1 MGGGLYKP
9 LHSGHWHPAA
19 RPPESHSHRAE
30 PRQAAQPTTPPP
42 RRAAPPERERAMDA
56 LPEAWSQVRAP
67 VIVPLLR
74 LAVAVCLTMSVLLFL
89 ERVYMAVVISGVR
102 LLRLR
107 PDRRYRC
114 DPLPEDDPELGSSA
128 FPVVLVQIPM
138 FNEREVRTHR
148 LLPARRRITLQRH
161 AAIAGQAP
169 VASTHAAVLL
179 RIRWVTNNLGCLA
192 VVVPRAGVRAFS
204 AGVPAVHRRRVRAV
218 VAGGPAGGAGA
229 RRLHGRSD

>member
-1 MGGGLYKP
+1 
-9 LHSGHWHPAA
+9 
-19 RPPESHSHRAE
+19 
-30 PRQAAQPTTPPP
+30 
-42 RRAAPPERERAMDA
+42 
-56 LPEAWSQVRAP
+56 
-67 VIVPLLR
+67 
-74 LAVAVCLTMSVLLFL
+74 VLLFL

-138 FNEREVRTHR
+138 FNEREVRT
-148 LLPARRRITLQRH
+148 PARRITLQRH

-169 VASTHAAVLL
+169 VAAVLL

-192 VVVPRAGVRAFS
+192 VVVPRAGVRSVQVYQLSIGAVCGLS
-204 AGVPAVHRRRVRAV
+204 WPADRLV
-218 VAGGPAGGAGA
+218 VQV
-229 RRLHGRSD
+229 LDDSTDEVIKVY

>member
-1 MGGGLYKP
+1 VVASINPFTPGTRSP
-9 LHSGHWHPAA
+9 P
-19 RPPESHSHRAE
+19 RPPARVTLTQSRA
-30 PRQAAQPTTPPP
+30 QAGGPAHHPP
-42 RRAAPPERERAMDA
+42 RRAAPPEREPERERAMDA

-138 FNEREVRTHR
+138 FNEREVRT
-148 LLPARRRITLQRH
+148 PARRRITLQRH

-169 VASTHAAVLL
+169 VAAVLL

-192 VVVPRAGVRAFS
+192 VVPRAGGRAFS